1 MRFTVTIA
9 LCVFASSA
17 WAHKPYFS
25 SGEYGGAEQAWVI
38 ENPDVSIVLYHKVT
52 CDEPVV
58 WLRYEV
64 DEPTEIFVQ
73 LGVPLIDRLETY
85 NPVIGV
91 VHDGVSDGVATPFSV
106 PAGLGV
112 EKHES
117 TGERSLFFE
126 PFTQTQSWILL
137 ERKVPVPAGV
147 GYITAWDPNGQ
158 TGKLWVAVGETEEF
172 NQDDWANAPNW
183 LGDARFFHEAGSGP
197 AVEPQEQLCAVV
209 EPESCAAIQPS
220 WGAAL
225 LLALLGV
232 RRRRSI

>member
-1 MRFTVTIA
+1 MRLSVTIIMC
-9 LCVFASSA
+9 LFASSA

-25 SGEYGGAEQAWVI
+25 TGEYGSADQAWAI
-38 ENPDVSIVLYHKVT
+38 ENHDVSIVLYHKVT

-73 LGVPLIDRLETY
+73 LGVPLIDRLESY

-91 VHDGVSDGVATPFSV
+91 VHDQVTDGVATPFPV
-106 PAGLGV
+106 PEGLGV
-112 EKHES
+112 QIHGS
-117 TGERSLFFE
+117 SGERELFFE

-137 ERKVPVPAGV
+137 ERKVPVPAGS
-147 GYITAWDPNGQ
+147 GYITAWDPNGE

-172 NQDDWANAPNW
+172 TQDDWANAPNW

-197 AVEPQEQLCAVV
+197 AVEPQEQMCSAVA
-209 EPESCAAIQPS
+209 PDSCAAIQPS
-220 WGAAL
+220 WGLGL
-225 LLALLGV
+225 LIALLGI
-232 RRRRSI
+232 RRRR